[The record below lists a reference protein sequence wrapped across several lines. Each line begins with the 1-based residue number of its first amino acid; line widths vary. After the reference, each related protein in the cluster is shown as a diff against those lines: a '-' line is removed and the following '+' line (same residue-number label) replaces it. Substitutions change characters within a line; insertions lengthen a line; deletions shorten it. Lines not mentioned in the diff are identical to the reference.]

1 MDIKANSAVNY
12 VKQEQ
17 TQVLKKKDTEKD
29 VETTKKVQQNED
41 KVTLSSLGKQQA
53 NTQVESKSIE
63 TKSSFR

>member
-53 NTQVESKSIE
+53 
-63 TKSSFR
+63 SS